1 MEAFLQLNDV
11 NAYYGDAQAL
21 HGVTLTVQRGEI
33 VSLLGRNGVGKSTT
47 LKSIMGL
54 VKVKGDI
61 VFNHQRLNEWPPY
74 KISQAGIGWV
84 PEERR
89 IFPSLTVKE
98 NLLVGMAK
106 EGEWGLKQVF
116 ELFPVLE
123 EKQNRPG
130 TMMSGG
136 EQQMLAIARCLMA
149 NPQLLLLDEPCEGLA
164 PIVVQE
170 LEKAVRKLKEK
181 GLTILLVEQSL
192 HLSKRLA
199 DRHYLLSKGMVCFH
213 GTSEELFQN
222 TEVLE
227 QYLGI

>member
-1 MEAFLQLNDV
+1 MEALLQLNDV

-21 HGVTLTVQRGEI
+21 HGVTLTVHRGEI

-54 VKVKGDI
+54 VKVKGEI
-61 VFNHQRLNEWPPY
+61 VFNGQRLNEWAPY

-106 EGEWGLKQVF
+106 GGERGLKQVY

-130 TMMSGG
+130 TLMSGG

-149 NPQLLLLDEPCEGLA
+149 NPQLILLDEPCEGLA

-170 LEKAVRKLKEK
+170 LEKSVRKLKEM
-181 GLTILLVEQSL
+181 GLTILLVEQRL